1 MSDNKAQQIPEYS
14 DTEKL
19 SILTAQLAEDKKAAD
34 VLVMDLRN
42 VESSPT
48 DFFVVASCDNIS
60 QSQAIYDNILKNVKE
75 YKLRMPKTEGL
86 EGMEWI
92 IIDFFDVVVHIML
105 GKIRDFYKLEKLW
118 GDAKFFTVDDEGE
131 MNSIDY
137 LEVLNIY
144 GRTGS
149 EGN

>member
-1 MSDNKAQQIPEYS
+1 LSDNKAQQIPEYS